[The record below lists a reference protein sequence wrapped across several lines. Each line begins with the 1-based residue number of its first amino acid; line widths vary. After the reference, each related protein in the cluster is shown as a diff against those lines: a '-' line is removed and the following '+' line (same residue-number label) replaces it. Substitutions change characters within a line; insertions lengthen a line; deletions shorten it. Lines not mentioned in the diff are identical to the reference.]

1 MIFSKK
7 NFALFLLLSMTIIFF
22 YYTIDIFLGD
32 YSFSEIRKLNT
43 DLETLKISDDLLENE
58 NKVLFQNYEEL
69 KKDGDALNAVSY
81 THLTLPTISRV

>member
-32 YSFSEIRKLNT
+32 YSFSEISKLNA
-43 DLETLKISDDLLENE
+43 DLENLKISNDLLENE
-58 NKVLFQNYEEL
+58 NKVLFQDYEEL
-69 KKDGDALNAVSY
+69 KKDRDALNE
-81 THLTLPTISRV
+81 

>member
-7 NFALFLLLSMTIIFF
+7 NFSLFLLLSMTIIFF

-43 DLETLKISDDLLENE
+43 DLEKLKISHDLLENE
-58 NKVLFQNYEEL
+58 NKVLFQDYEEL
-69 KKDGDALNAVSY
+69 KKDRDALNE
-81 THLTLPTISRV
+81 

>member
-1 MIFSKK
+1 
-7 NFALFLLLSMTIIFF
+7 MTIIFF

-43 DLETLKISDDLLENE
+43 DLENLKISNDLLENE

-69 KKDGDALNAVSY
+69 KKDRDALNE
-81 THLTLPTISRV
+81 

>member
-7 NFALFLLLSMTIIFF
+7 NFSLFLLLSMTIIFF

-43 DLETLKISDDLLENE
+43 DLENLKISNDLLENE
-58 NKVLFQNYEEL
+58 NKVLFQDYEEL
-69 KKDGDALNAVSY
+69 KKDKDTLNE
-81 THLTLPTISRV
+81 

>member
-7 NFALFLLLSMTIIFF
+7 NFSLFLLLSMTIIFF

-43 DLETLKISDDLLENE
+43 DLENLKISNDLLENE
-58 NKVLFQNYEEL
+58 NKVLFQDYEEL
-69 KKDGDALNAVSY
+69 KKDRSALNE
-81 THLTLPTISRV
+81 

>member
-7 NFALFLLLSMTIIFF
+7 NFSLFLLLSMTIIFF

-43 DLETLKISDDLLENE
+43 DLENLKISNDLLENE

-69 KKDGDALNAVSY
+69 KKDGDALNE
-81 THLTLPTISRV
+81 

>member
-43 DLETLKISDDLLENE
+43 DLENLKISNDLLENE
-58 NKVLFQNYEEL
+58 NKVLFQDYEEL
-69 KKDGDALNAVSY
+69 KKDRGTLNE
-81 THLTLPTISRV
+81 

>member
-7 NFALFLLLSMTIIFF
+7 NFSLFLLLSMTIIFF

-43 DLETLKISDDLLENE
+43 DLENLKISNDLLENE

-69 KKDGDALNAVSY
+69 KKDKDALNE
-81 THLTLPTISRV
+81 

>member
-7 NFALFLLLSMTIIFF
+7 NFSLFLLLSMTIIFF

-43 DLETLKISDDLLENE
+43 DLENLKISNDLLENE
-58 NKVLFQNYEEL
+58 NKVLFQDYEEL
-69 KKDGDALNAVSY
+69 KKDRDALNE
-81 THLTLPTISRV
+81 

>member
-32 YSFSEIRKLNT
+32 YSFSEIRKLKT
-43 DLETLKISDDLLENE
+43 DLENLKISNDLLDNE

-69 KKDGDALNAVSY
+69 KKDGDALNE
-81 THLTLPTISRV
+81 